1 MRWFDRWFYRK
12 ARWCWHRAGVVYP
25 DVKAEQD
32 AVDRLY
38 RDGGNEIPLRSDV
51 DTHRLE
57 NGLRIDIKSVIG
69 GYVVTIRHPSKESA
83 TNYEEPQVTSYLVA
97 DEQNFDQE
105 LCRILTMER
114 LKQ

>member
-1 MRWFDRWFYRK
+1 M
-12 ARWCWHRAGVVYP
+12 
-25 DVKAEQD
+25 
-32 AVDRLY
+32 
-38 RDGGNEIPLRSDV
+38 
-51 DTHRLE
+51 
-57 NGLRIDIKSVIG
+57 G

-97 DEQNFDQE
+97 DEQDFDQE